1 MNKMLWFYILGWL
14 PSTVAV
20 FGNALVVYI
29 IATRR
34 QLHSLPNVFI
44 VSLAVA
50 DVAVGAVFF
59 PTDFF
64 CSKTMMALC
73 NTNIPHLFAIL
84 AIYASVWSLCAMTID
99 RYIAIVKPLRYTTLM
114 SSCRA
119 ALLVAFAWLIP
130 LSLDSV
136 PAVCDRLTGKCDL
149 KNKKLIIGKMFM
161 LEILPCFFLIM
172 ATTHI
177 LIIARRHWRQ
187 NNRLDSQLFHNQPGH
202 RRQGVKESSATKVII
217 VVVLIF
223 LACYSVELY
232 SVAGLLL
239 YSSYPTDEVIKVI
252 NFLIIVNSA
261 ANPIAYALFKRD
273 IRKELMR
280 TFCKKSPSRHQT
292 TLETTAV

>member
-1 MNKMLWFYILGWL
+1 MLWFYILGWL

-50 DVAVGAVFF
+50 DVAVGVTFF

-73 NTNIPHLFAIL
+73 NTDIPHLFAIL

-114 SSCRA
+114 SSRRA

-149 KNKKLIIGKMFM
+149 KNTSLIIGKMFM
-161 LEILPCFFLIM
+161 LEILPCFFPNNGYNTYNNYCQKAL
-172 ATTHI
+172 ASKQP
-177 LIIARRHWRQ
+177 ARF
-187 NNRLDSQLFHNQPGH
+187 S
-202 RRQGVKESSATKVII
+202 I
-217 VVVLIF
+217 V
-223 LACYSVELY
+223 S
-232 SVAGLLL
+232 
-239 YSSYPTDEVIKVI
+239 
-252 NFLIIVNSA
+252 
-261 ANPIAYALFKRD
+261 
-273 IRKELMR
+273 
-280 TFCKKSPSRHQT
+280 
-292 TLETTAV
+292 